1 MPTQSMQPVT
11 NLTAVNF
18 IEINQIGANLQ
29 DDKEDS
35 FDDFVAPE
43 AQEQTQEK
51 LDSYDDFDDF

>member
-11 NLTAVNF
+11 NLMAVNF

-51 LDSYDDFDDF
+51 LDS